1 MSTPRS
7 LRVAQSI
14 KREMSDIILRGLKD
28 ERISGI
34 VSVTDVDCS
43 ADCRRARIFISVFG
57 DEEQQENTMQALND
71 HAGEIRG
78 ELCRRLHLRFA
89 PEISFKLDTSL
100 ERGARVSA
108 LINKISRGEI

>member
-1 MSTPRS
+1 MSTPRN

-14 KREMSDIILRGLKD
+14 KRELSDMILRGLKD

-34 VSVTDVDCS
+34 VSVTDVECS
-43 ADCRRARIFISVFG
+43 SDCRRAKIFISVFG
-57 DEEQQENTMQALND
+57 EEEQQQSTMDALND

-78 ELCRRLHLRFA
+78 ELCRRLQLRFA
-89 PEISFKLDTSL
+89 PEVSFKLDNSL
-100 ERGARVSA
+100 ERGAKVSA